1 MSSGALIGRLRTHHR
16 RRFARS
22 APLTI
27 ARCAALCAAC
37 YAAFGA
43 APAAVAAPPMR
54 FREVGVP
61 AGLGGG
67 HPGAVSAP
75 PVAPGGVA
83 GDFDGDGWQDL
94 FYATGGGAPDRLFIN
109 RRDGTFADRAGA
121 AGVARAHRAHG
132 AAAADYDGDG
142 ALDLFIPSAGPDEP
156 GLPPPGH
163 LLLYRGDGRG
173 AFTCCAP
180 YRDPDGRLDRGAGGM
195 AAAFGDYDLDGD
207 LDLFAG
213 GWASGI
219 RGNVLFRNDGDG
231 GFTEVGARA
240 GVADDGVIAFAAQF
254 VDLNGDRYP
263 ELIVAGDFGSSRY
276 YRNDGDGTFT
286 DLTFAAGVG
295 REANGMGSAVADL
308 NGDGRPDWYVT
319 SVSTRWPI
327 HRTPGTGNALYLN
340 AGGDRFRE
348 AAGVAQV
355 RDGGW
360 GWGAAA
366 VDLDHDGR
374 RDLVTA
380 TGWIEPNGAGLYE
393 WRDQQAFLFRNTGAD
408 AAGVPAFERIDAAR
422 AGLRHRLQGR
432 ALLTL
437 DYDRDGDRDVV
448 IFNFDARPSLFRND
462 LGGPA
467 GPSAASGTGWLR
479 VFLEPPRGSGVAP
492 HGWGAVVTVTA
503 AGRTQAAAIGAGG
516 FFGASEMSA
525 HFGLGAAAR
534 VDQLTVD
541 WPDGA
546 RTVLRGV
553 AADQTITIRP

>member
-1 MSSGALIGRLRTHHR
+1 MRAADVKRRAPPRRLTTHHR
-16 RRFARS
+16 RRFAIG
-22 APLTI
+22 AL
-27 ARCAALCAAC
+27 AAALC
-37 YAAFGA
+37 A
-43 APAAVAAPPMR
+43 APAAVAAPPMQ

-61 AGLGGG
+61 AGLGRG

-75 PVAPGGVA
+75 PTAPGGAA
-83 GDFDGDGWQDL
+83 GDFDGDGWQDI

-109 RRDGTFADRAGA
+109 RRDGTFIDRAGP
-121 AGVARAHRAHG
+121 AGLARVHRAHG
-132 AAAADYDGDG
+132 AAAADFDGDG
-142 ALDLFIPSAGPDEP
+142 ALDLFIPSAGPEPP

-163 LLLYRGDGRG
+163 LLLYRGNGDGG
-173 AFTCCAP
+173 FMCCAP

-213 GWASGI
+213 NWASGI

-240 GVADDGVIAFAAQF
+240 GVADDRVIAFAAQF

-276 YRNDGDGTFT
+276 YRNEGDGTFT
-286 DLTFAAGVG
+286 DLTFASGTG

-340 AGGDRFRE
+340 VGGDRFRE
-348 AAGVAQV
+348 AARAAQV
-355 RDGGW
+355 RAGGW
-360 GWGAAA
+360 GWGVEA
-366 VDLDHDGR
+366 VDLDHDGL
-374 RDLVTA
+374 RDLVTT
-380 TGWIEPNGAGLYE
+380 TGWIEPNGVGLYE
-393 WRDQQAFLFRNTGAD
+393 WEQQPTFLFRNTGAD
-408 AAGVPAFERIDAAR
+408 AAGVPVFERVDAPR
-422 AGLRHRLQGR
+422 VGLRHRLQGR
-432 ALLTL
+432 ALITL
-437 DYDRDGDRDVV
+437 DYDADGDRDIV
-448 IFNFDARPSLFRND
+448 IFNAGARPSLFRND
-462 LGGPA
+462 LGGA
-467 GPSAASGTGWLR
+467 GGPSGVRGPSGVGDAGWLR
-479 VFLEPPRGSGVAP
+479 VFLEPPRGSGLAP

-503 AGRTQAAAIGAGG
+503 GGRTQAAAIGAGG
-516 FFGASEMSA
+516 FFGASELSA
-525 HFGLGAAAR
+525 HFGLGAAAT
-534 VDQLTVD
+534 VDELAVD

-553 AADQTITIRP
+553 AANRTLTVRP